1 MFPHTLCH
9 RISHDMLLIAASD
22 GECWLRRTDDART
35 FALPKS
41 RVAASRSSPVVSA
54 VEGAITAGL
63 QQTGCSSESTSY
75 TLPRYV
81 RWLASNYLFAGT
93 TPCQF
98 RRAAERFEAVQRN
111 DLAEFARKKAA
122 EEEGHAELAFRDL
135 EDLGLPA
142 MEVIELIRP
151 PSAAAFAD
159 RFANLVES
167 DTPVALFGF
176 SYCLERM
183 AVERDDAFVETV
195 RSICPPQSRAIRF
208 LKVHSNVGSDGT
220 HVDEQLSFF
229 ESLTQEE
236 LELVIG
242 AAFGAAVML
251 GQQPAMNQ
259 ALTDVEICR
268 RLASA
273 GVALPD
279 AGPGSCNGHM
289 PSESAMA

>member
-9 RISHDMLLIAASD
+9 RISPHMLFVAAAD
-22 GECWLRRTDDART
+22 GRCWLTHTDDST
-35 FALPKS
+35 TIALPAS
-41 RVAASRSSPVVSA
+41 RVAASHSSLVASA
-54 VEGAITAGL
+54 VEGAVAAGIL
-63 QQTGCSSESTSY
+63 QTGRSSESASY

-81 RWLASNYLFAGT
+81 RWLAGNYLFAGT
-93 TPCQF
+93 TPGLF
-98 RRAAERFEAVQRN
+98 RRAAERFEAAKRA
-111 DLAEFARKKAA
+111 DLAEFALKKAA
-122 EEEGHAELAFRDL
+122 EEEGHAELAYRDL

-142 MEVIELIRP
+142 MQVIELIRP

-159 RFANLVES
+159 RFAGLVES
-167 DTPVALFGF
+167 DDPVALFGF

-183 AVERDDAFVETV
+183 AVERDDAFMEVV
-195 RSICPPQSRAIRF
+195 RSICPPQSRAVRF

-242 AAFGAAVML
+242 AAFGTAVML
-251 GQQPAMNQ
+251 GQQPAMDQ
-259 ALTDVEICR
+259 ALTDLEICR

-273 GVALPD
+273 GIALPD
-279 AGPGSCNGHM
+279 AEAGSCDAHI
-289 PSESAMA
+289 PIESTMA